1 MSESTRWT
9 GLLSAKKIIFLA
21 LVIFLLILPMPGLL
35 IGLFGAL
42 PALFLSLH
50 GSVSTSR
57 RHLNP
62 ILLVLVS
69 FYAFGLMFGP
79 HNELALAGAGE
90 FVAGILLFY
99 LVLSTANQTKSF
111 ANSLALLLL
120 MGIALSVLAPFTVIE
135 DNSKSFALPFVPAFA
150 PRLFKT
156 VNSNVL
162 SGALVA
168 LLPLAIG
175 AVFQRTSTR
184 TRLVAALSIFP
195 MALVLFFLQSRS
207 AWLAFIVAIAFMLI
221 LWNKWFL
228 PLVLVAG
235 AGFLALAPQLNLPS
249 FDAAAGPYN
258 IVGRIGQR
266 EGIWSLAVQL
276 IREHPLIG
284 VGPGAFEAYSAA
296 NVRQVEPGVYEVP
309 VPHAHN
315 WLLQV
320 ALDAGIVGLLAFVVL
335 LLLSVRSL
343 WRARRSDTLRPFV
356 IALSGAWVAMF
367 VHGLSDATMI
377 DTRASLVF
385 WWILGLSLVWD
396 YGTS

>member
-1 MSESTRWT
+1 MSESTLWT
-9 GLLSAKKIIFLA
+9 GLLSAKKSIFLA

-35 IGLFGAL
+35 IGLIGAL
-42 PALFLSLH
+42 PALFLLLRE
-50 GSVSTSR
+50 GVSTSR
-57 RHLNP
+57 RPLNAA
-62 ILLVLVS
+62 LLVLAL
-69 FYAFGLMFGP
+69 FYALGLTFGP
-79 HNELALAGAGE
+79 HNESSLAGAGE
-90 FVAGILLFY
+90 FVAGILLFFLILY
-99 LVLSTANQTKSF
+99 TANQTKSF
-111 ANSLALLLL
+111 ADSLALLLL
-120 MGIALSVLAPFTVIE
+120 IGIALSVLAPFTVIE

-156 VNSNVL
+156 INSNVL

-184 TRLVAALSIFP
+184 TRVIAALSIGP

-207 AWLAFIVAIAFMLI
+207 AWLAFAVAIAFMFI

-228 PLVLVAG
+228 PVVLVAG
-235 AGFLALAPQLNLPS
+235 AGFFAFAPQLNLPS

-276 IREHPLIG
+276 VREHPLIG
-284 VGPGAFEAYSAA
+284 IGPGAFEAYSAA

-320 ALDAGIVGLLAFVVL
+320 ALDAGLVGLLGFVVL
-335 LLLSVRSL
+335 LLLSARSL
-343 WRARRSDTLRPFV
+343 WRAWRSETLRPFV
-356 IALSGAWVAMF
+356 VALSGAWAAML
-367 VHGLSDATMI
+367 VHGVTDATMI

-385 WWILGLSLVWD
+385 WWIFGLSLVWD
-396 YGTS
+396 YGAS